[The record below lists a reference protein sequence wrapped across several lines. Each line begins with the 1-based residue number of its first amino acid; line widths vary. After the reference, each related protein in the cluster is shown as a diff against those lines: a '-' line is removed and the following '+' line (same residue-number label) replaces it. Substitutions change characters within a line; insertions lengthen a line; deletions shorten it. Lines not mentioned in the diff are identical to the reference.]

1 MLRYIT
7 YRLSQLI
14 PVLVLASVLIFLL
27 LRWIPGDP
35 AFILAGSDAT
45 PAMIT
50 AVRKDMGLDQP
61 LTTQYAIWALRV
73 VHGDF
78 GKSFISGQPVINLIK
93 RRLPATVELAVAA
106 AGMAVLMA
114 LPLGILAAVRQRS
127 FFDYLVTALNGIALA
142 LPNFWLGI
150 LLVLLFALKLKW
162 LPSFG
167 WRDPLVNPV
176 IGLKHLVL
184 PAITLSLHITAVLSR
199 FTRTTM
205 LEVLRQDFV
214 RTARAKGLGE
224 RRMVLHHALRN
235 ALIPVITVLGIQ
247 FGQMLGGVVVV
258 EAIFFWP
265 GIGQLVL
272 QAVLN
277 RDYTVVQGALLVSV
291 GLFLMINLVT
301 DITYGFIDPRIRL
314 RPRTSR

>member
-1 MLRYIT
+1 VLRYIT
-7 YRLSQLI
+7 HRLSQLI
-14 PVLVLASVLIFLL
+14 PVLVFASVLVFLL

-45 PAMIT
+45 PAMIA
-50 AVRKDMGLDQP
+50 AVRKEMGLDQP
-61 LTTQYAIWALRV
+61 LTMQYAIWALRV
-73 VHGDF
+73 VRGDF
-78 GKSFISGQPVINLIK
+78 GKSFISGQPVMSLIK

-106 AGMAVLMA
+106 AGVAVLMA

-127 FFDYLVTALNGIALA
+127 IFDYLVTALNGIALA

-184 PAITLSLHITAVLSR
+184 PAITLSLHLTAVLSR
-199 FTRTTM
+199 FTRTTV

-224 RRMVLHHALRN
+224 QRMVLHHVLRN

-258 EAIFFWP
+258 EAIFSWP
-265 GIGQLVL
+265 GLGQLIL

-301 DITYGFIDPRIRL
+301 DITYGFIDPRVRL
-314 RPRTSR
+314 SPRTSR